1 MNETIRFESG
11 HELRDNGAGDYNF
24 FCPEKEERLFFM
36 PYMTA
41 RTCPWGRRAHCPN
54 CKKPIGHPVEEPHA

>member
-11 HELRDNGAGDYNF
+11 HELRDNDAGDYNF
-24 FCPEKEERLFFM
+24 LCPEKVEKVFFR

-41 RTCPWGRRAHCPN
+41 RTCPWGRRAHCPH
-54 CKKPIGHPVEEPHA
+54 CKKSIGLPLEEPHA